1 MPAIAASAPARV
13 ARRRA
18 GRTLLVEYALLGLT
32 LAVTLVLVYPTAW
45 IFVASFRTP
54 ETMFAV
60 RGWVFTIDNY
70 VRLLGSGFTRAI
82 FNSLFLCTSSVALS
96 TVVAVVAAYV
106 FSWLRF
112 RGKRPL
118 FAAVMLGQIFPW
130 IILVTPLFI
139 LFARLGLLNNYLG
152 MVFVYVSVSIPF
164 SIYLLVGY
172 LEAVPRSLDEAAILD
187 GCSQFQV
194 IWRIVFPILLPGVVA
209 TATYAFLLC
218 WSEYLFALAFLT
230 QTDLK
235 TMPPLLN
242 AFFGENVVEWGNV
255 MAGSALMTLPTL
267 LLFLPLQTRMASG
280 LAEGAVK
287 Q

>member
-1 MPAIAASAPARV
+1 MTVIATSSPARV

-18 GRTLLVEYALLGLT
+18 ARTLFGEYALLGLT
-32 LAVTLVLVYPTAW
+32 LAVIFVLVYPTAW
-45 IFVASFRTP
+45 IFIASFRTP

-70 VRLLGSGFTRAI
+70 VHLLGSGFAHAI
-82 FNSLFLCTSSVALS
+82 FNSLFLCASSVALS

-106 FSWLRF
+106 FSRLRF
-112 RGKRPL
+112 HGKRPL
-118 FAAVMLGQIFPW
+118 FAAVMLGQTFPW

-152 MVFVYVSVSIPF
+152 MIFVYVSVSIPF

-194 IWRIVFPILLPGVVA
+194 IWQIVFPLMLPGVVA

-235 TMPPLLN
+235 TMPLLLS

-255 MAGSALMTLPTL
+255 MAGSALMALPTL

-280 LAEGAVK
+280 LAAGAVK